1 MSSPPPRSQ
10 SAARSPDRQTNIA
23 DRLRW
28 AREQARLEPADLRAR
43 LRERGI
49 DLSKTGLYRL
59 ETTEPKNPN
68 LKQIEAIAEITR
80 VSPGWLLFGKGAAV
94 PADEAGAAIR
104 ERVIDT
110 IELLAEALE
119 LNARQQQSLE
129 KWLASVR
136 KSARNK

>member
-1 MSSPPPRSQ
+1 MEPSEL
-10 SAARSPDRQTNIA
+10 RQQ
-23 DRLRW
+23 LKHK
-28 AREQARLEPADLRAR
+28 
-43 LRERGI
+43 GI

-80 VSPGWLLFGKGAAV
+80 ISPGWLLFGKGTAL

-119 LNARQQQSLE
+119 LNARQDQSLR
-129 KWLASVR
+129 KWLSSVR
-136 KSARNK
+136 ANKPGKNTRR